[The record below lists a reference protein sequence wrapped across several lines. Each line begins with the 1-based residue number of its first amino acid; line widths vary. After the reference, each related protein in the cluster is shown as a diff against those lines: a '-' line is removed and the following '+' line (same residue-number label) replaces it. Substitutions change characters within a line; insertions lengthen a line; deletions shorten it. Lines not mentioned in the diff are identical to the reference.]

1 MVDMSK
7 AVITVDKSEK
17 AVSDFERDQRYH
29 NATSEERRKMA
40 DAEQKEW
47 NDKNLSDVKMS

>member
-17 AVSDFERDQRYH
+17 AVADFERDQRYH